1 MNIMDKNIE
10 KKLTI
15 SAKEALNEITKD
27 ISNKILNEAYH
38 IAQTKETAE
47 KEISLSDILSASEKL
62 FSEKIR
68 QKNPILAE
76 AAGQIINYVKQLGD
90 DIDIIGR
97 KQFISFK
104 VKVNGRTR
112 RFLVLDYTRKSR
124 LLIYDGK
131 YEELLGEIRG
141 NTVPHELLD
150 RIKKEYLKMKKR
162 G

>member
-1 MNIMDKNIE
+1 MVKTYIFEIRENGRVVERHEFETLERLIGFLQTFMMVRGPFWTTLSIE
-10 KKLTI
+10 
-15 SAKEALNEITKD
+15 E
-27 ISNKILNEAYH
+27 
-38 IAQTKETAE
+38 
-47 KEISLSDILSASEKL
+47 SL
-62 FSEKIR
+62 EKIR